1 MSRTSKNH
9 SSFSKVICLFCL
21 IPILLGTAS
30 AHPGKT
36 DADGGHHDYE
46 NQSGLGSYHY
56 HHGYPAHLHE
66 NGLCP
71 YDFDDKTGW
80 NSGTSG
86 NGSSKD
92 TSSSS
97 SPAKVPSESQ
107 QTDFPLWGWILIG
120 IFAFFALGSLIE
132 GIEISLSQWR
142 TRKRSEQK
150 LRLEYQTLYGGKSAE
165 AVCGMPED
173 TEIGKDGLPKE
184 IGADGWGTKYTFYR
198 SRTGKTYHRAGCHPS
213 ATIPVH
219 AVHLLSLKPCQ
230 KCHPQAPDTIWF
242 QTYKQIK
249 EIKQKYKIP

>member
-1 MSRTSKNH
+1 MSRTSKNR

-56 HHGYPAHLHE
+56 HHCYPAHLHE

-80 NSGTSG
+80 NSGASG

-120 IFAFFALGSLIE
+120 AFALYLLGNLIK
-132 GIEISLSQWR
+132 IIV
-142 TRKRSEQK
+142 TAKIKKRQEQE
-150 LRLEYQTLYGGKSAE
+150 LRQRYQ
-165 AVCGMPED
+165 
-173 TEIGKDGLPKE
+173 
-184 IGADGWGTKYTFYR
+184 
-198 SRTGKTYHRAGCHPS
+198 
-213 ATIPVH
+213 
-219 AVHLLSLKPCQ
+219 
-230 KCHPQAPDTIWF
+230 
-242 QTYKQIK
+242 
-249 EIKQKYKIP
+249 

>member
-1 MSRTSKNH
+1 MSRTSKNR

-97 SPAKVPSESQ
+97 SPAKVPSAPQ
-107 QTDFPLWGWILIG
+107 QKDFPLWGWILIG
-120 IFAFFALGSLIE
+120 AFALYLLGSLIKL
-132 GIEISLSQWR
+132 IV
-142 TRKRSEQK
+142 TAKTKKRQERE
-150 LRLEYQTLYGGKSAE
+150 LRQRYQALYGGKTAE
-165 AVCGMPED
+165 ELCGMPED
-173 TEIGKDGLPKE
+173 TQIGADGLPKE
-184 IGADGWGTKYTFYR
+184 KGAADWGAKYTFYR
-198 SRTGKTYHRAGCHPS
+198 SRTGKTYHRAGCHPAAS
-213 ATIPVH
+213 IPVH
-219 AVHLLSLKPCQ
+219 AVHLLGLKPCQ
-230 KCHPQAPDTIWF
+230 KCHPQAPDMTWF
-242 QTYKQIK
+242 QTYKRIK